1 MVGSFAVDLVEPGV
15 GCVGFGVQVVEGCS
29 AGEVGEGVGVVVY
42 GDSVGYGDVGQA
54 GFFGYFAEDRCVE
67 GFSRVY
73 ASRRDLGSCFGEA
86 DVIEDEELRGCAVS
100 DDVGGYADSRMV
112 HCGIVPEW
120 GSGRRTFLRRY
131 RPDQR

>member
-1 MVGSFAVDLVEPGV
+1 MVGSVSVDAVRPGIGRVGSGVEAE
-15 GCVGFGVQVVEGCS
+15 EGCS
-29 AGEVGEGVGVVVY
+29 AGMVGEGVRVVVY
-42 GDSVGYGDVGQA
+42 RELFDHGNVAQA
-54 GFFGYFAEDRCVE
+54 GFFPYFAEDRCVE
-67 GFSRVY
+67 GFPRVC

-131 RPDQR
+131 RQDQR